1 MRFIKLFQRN
11 IKSVY
16 KCVVKLTL
24 ALASV
29 PLSPVL
35 TSVCSHVPLLSSSF
49 DLWHQCSQL
58 LFPRDAAKLAV
69 RQGSFPAP
77 QIWAETLD
85 WLLILQHPCASW
97 TIFPQ
102 DHPVVRSSHHRFEPL
117 AGQHWTGAC
126 ISLVEEMKVKLRNWT
141 IVGLWADEARGWPCG
156 CQPSTMWMP
165 STSANHTLWVPDSS
179 ADLCRHWSWREI
191 GHREESVYL
200 SVSWNPSTEQL

>member
-1 MRFIKLFQRN
+1 MRFIKLFQWN

-69 RQGSFPAP
+69 RQGSFPVS

-85 WLLILQHPCASW
+85 WLLILQHPCASL

-102 DHPVVRSSHHRFEPL
+102 DRPVVRSLTSQVRTPRSPALDWCLHLTCGRDEGVAEELDYCRFMSGRGERL
-117 AGQHWTGAC
+117 A
-126 ISLVEEMKVKLRNWT
+126 V
-141 IVGLWADEARGWPCG
+141 
-156 CQPSTMWMP
+156 WMP
-165 STSANHTLWVPDSS
+165 SINHVDAINQRQPHALG
-179 ADLCRHWSWREI
+179 AR
-191 GHREESVYL
+191 
-200 SVSWNPSTEQL
+200 